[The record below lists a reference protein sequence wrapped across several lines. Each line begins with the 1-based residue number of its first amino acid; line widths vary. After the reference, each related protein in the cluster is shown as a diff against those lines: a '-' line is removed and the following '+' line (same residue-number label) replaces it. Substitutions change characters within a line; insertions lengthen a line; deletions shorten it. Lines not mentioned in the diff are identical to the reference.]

1 MSKFFKILLI
11 IFSTVCVLFL
21 LLVIGAGGFIHK
33 AMEKQSNQDLPFLRS
48 IKMALT
54 LNFDSEK
61 EMQLKEE
68 RAREKHH
75 HISVYYPDDFTELI
89 PITKETLDWAMN
101 KNKEL
106 FGTVKEVPVDLM
118 IVRNEEELAELSEL
132 GEVSGYYS
140 DFEKILAVTYDDK
153 ELILERKETPLY
165 FFQKSILHEYTHY
178 IFARLVNDSSKG
190 ISPYPVWFQEGI
202 SEYVGEDQTIVEY
215 SELNL
220 VPLVELDTPEQ
231 WHNARLQDDTDIYR
245 QSYFAIKHLIDRYGT
260 GILKEIID
268 ETNSSGDFDQGFM
281 KATHMTVDDFENN
294 FLEAIEKLR

>member
-1 MSKFFKILLI
+1 
-11 IFSTVCVLFL
+11 
-21 LLVIGAGGFIHK
+21 
-33 AMEKQSNQDLPFLRS
+33 MEKHSNQDLSFFHS

-54 LNFDSEK
+54 LNFDSKK

-106 FGTVKEVPVDLM
+106 FGTVKEVPVDL
-118 IVRNEEELAELSEL
+118 IIAQNEEELAELSGLE
-132 GEVSGYYS
+132 ESSGYYS
-140 DFEKILAVTYDDK
+140 DTNKILAITYDNK

-178 IFARLVNDSSKG
+178 IFARLVNDSGKKTS
-190 ISPYPVWFQEGI
+190 SYPAWFQEGI
-202 SEYVGEDQTIVEY
+202 SEYVGEDQTILEY
-215 SELNL
+215 SGFKL
-220 VPLVELDTPEQ
+220 VPLVELDRLEQ
-231 WHNARLQDDTDIYR
+231 WHNVRLQDETDVYE
-245 QSYFAIKHLIDRYGT
+245 QSYFAIKYLIDQYGT

-268 ETNSSGDFDQGFM
+268 ETNSSGDFEQGFM
-281 KATHMTVDDFENN
+281 KATDMTIVDFEDS
-294 FLEAIEKLR
+294 FLSHLNS